1 MPSELLP
8 ERVLLAMILPGRDTL
23 HMFNSIEWE
32 MP

>member
-8 ERVLLAMILPGRDTL
+8 ERVLDTMILRGRDTL
-23 HMFNSIEWE
+23 HMFNSVGGE